1 MTITKNRVN
10 SIHRRYST
18 KTFLTEPPKSNLK
31 HTDTIEGPY
40 KQNKVC
46 FAESLETVHEIPYKE
61 IFSKADFHLKL
72 PSIPVHRYVP
82 LIVCDPFARPAK
94 KKKVDDEDTFKLPLL
109 DPYGMTGFGLTNKHQ
124 TKKNT
129 SMTNTAK
136 KPTHNITQPRTI
148 TGAVDKV
155 HDIAN
160 TVHFRYSD
168 FILRKMDAISFDR
181 PKS

>member
-1 MTITKNRVN
+1 MTITKNRVK

-31 HTDTIEGPY
+31 HTDSIQEPY
-40 KQNKVC
+40 KHNKVC

-72 PSIPVHRYVP
+72 PSIPAHRYVP
-82 LIVCDPFARPAK
+82 LIVCDPFARPSK
-94 KKKVDDEDTFKLPLL
+94 KKKLENDDTFKLPLL
-109 DPYGMTGFGLTNKHQ
+109 DPYGMTGFGLANRQ
-124 TKKNT
+124 QGKKNT
-129 SMTNTAK
+129 GLNNLAK
-136 KPTHNITQPRTI
+136 KPAQNITQPRTI

-168 FILRKMDAISFDR
+168 FFLRKMDAIS
-181 PKS
+181 PKN